1 MALNKS
7 LKSIEELTVEKFI
20 LGGDMPW
27 PRPQTPEL
35 GAIQWTRTNL
45 NGSTSLAK
53 N

>member
-35 GAIQWTRTNL
+35 GAIQWIRTNL
-45 NGSTSLAK
+45 NGSSLAK